1 MLGEPSAATT
11 QNPILEHPARA
22 TRVRAAGATEAGRVR
37 TVNQDVFWTGELDE
51 LGTLALV
58 ADGMG
63 GHEGGEVASLEA
75 LETFTQTLRQLPTK
89 QRQQLPL
96 ALARAAQAA
105 HLEVRARA
113 QQQGAASGMGTT
125 LTTLLID
132 DQVGLIG
139 HVGDSRAYRWRH
151 GELTQLTFDHSWVA
165 DRVRQG
171 VLSAEEARRHR
182 WRNVITN
189 ALGVDENFRL
199 ELRCFEVRAGDRFL
213 LCSDGVPAVVSE
225 RFIAQSLGM
234 LPPAEAAAA
243 LIAEANLRGSPDNI
257 TAVVVEV
264 ESLQPRPK
272 AYELPPRLRSEPPPE
287 APQGVAVGAVAG
299 GVSEPNEGQVWFDI
313 TPSRSSLRPIDEHFP
328 RRSRWRTLQRH
339 PYYPYRWWML
349 GSAAMAVL
357 YLTFLALRH
366 LG

>member
-1 MLGEPSAATT
+1 MQGAPTTSNPSPTPAPESA
-11 QNPILEHPARA
+11 ARA
-22 TRVRAAGATEAGRVR
+22 TRIQSAGASEAGRVR
-37 TVNQDVFWTGELDE
+37 SVNQDVFWTGELGE

-75 LETFTQTLRQLPTK
+75 LEAFTRSLRDLPPRR
-89 QRQQLPL
+89 RQQLPL
-96 ALARAAQAA
+96 ALARAAQEA

-113 QQQGAASGMGTT
+113 SEHGAATGMGTT

-139 HVGDSRAYRWRH
+139 HVGDSRAYRWRQ
-151 GELTQLTFDHSWVA
+151 GELQQLTFDHSWVA

-189 ALGVDENFRL
+189 ALGVDETFRL
-199 ELRCFEVRAGDRFL
+199 ELRCFEVRSGDRFL
-213 LCSDGVPAVVSE
+213 LCSDGISAVVSE
-225 RFIAQSLGM
+225 RFIAQTLGM
-234 LPPAEAAAA
+234 LPPAKATAA

-264 ESLQPRPK
+264 ESLQARPK
-272 AYELPPRLRSEPPPE
+272 PYELPPRLSGDLGSDPTVAAEGVE
-287 APQGVAVGAVAG
+287 A
-299 GVSEPNEGQVWFDI
+299 QVWFDI
-313 TPSRSSLRPIDEHFP
+313 TPSRSSLRPIDERFP

-339 PYYPYRWWML
+339 PYYPYRWWMF
-349 GSAAMAVL
+349 GSASMAL
-357 YLTFLALRH
+357 LFLLFLVQRFSS
-366 LG
+366 